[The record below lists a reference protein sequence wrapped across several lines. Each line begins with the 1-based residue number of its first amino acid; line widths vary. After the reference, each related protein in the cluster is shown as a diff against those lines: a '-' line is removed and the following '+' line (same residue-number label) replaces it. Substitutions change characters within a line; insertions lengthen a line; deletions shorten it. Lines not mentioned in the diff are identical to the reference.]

1 MVPTQLFGAEQMK
14 TLYLIIIS
22 VLLIVPGHTIISE
35 ENTANLFFLSGHV
48 VDKSTEAPMLRASV
62 YIVELQKGTITNRNG
77 DFQIDRIPPG
87 SYTLR
92 IQYTGFHTHEATI
105 TVPGDSFSHIGIAML
120 PKIFETDEVIVT
132 ASPLGTRTLYQPA
145 QAFSPED
152 IQRRATVSLG
162 ELLDW
167 EPGLTM
173 RSLGSVPAR
182 PVIRGMDGDR
192 VLVLDNGERI
202 GDLSEITPDHSI
214 AMDPMSA
221 DRVEVVRG
229 PASLLY
235 GSSALGGV
243 INVFTDDTP
252 RMWSKGTS
260 GAVGFYGSTMNNLGS
275 GFGRLIYGNDS
286 WVATGRISYRES
298 GNIYTPEGRL
308 PGTYLQQFTGAGGA
322 GFRHKNIDGGLSIEF
337 LDKTYGLPDEIDDP
351 DTDIEIRMDRQRARG
366 YLNVQGTGF
375 FENYEFRI
383 SGSRYFHEEIEIE
396 REEDGMIEEGME
408 LDFIQN
414 TLSSTLTIKHGS
426 LGIIENGVIGV
437 NGILRRLDT
446 TGPEALT
453 PNARSSFLGLFL
465 YEEIPLSKIS
475 RLQMG
480 GRVEFQQINAI
491 ENEKYPDFDKT
502 RTSTTFSGSF
512 GTNIQPVE
520 NLEIG
525 FQIAR
530 AHRVPSIEELFSDAA
545 HLAAGAYEI
554 GNPELKN
561 EIGHGVDAFVR
572 FSNNRVY
579 IDVAG
584 FYNRVNDYIVRQP
597 TGEIHEPSGFP
608 IIVYEAGDAEIFG
621 GEIGLKM
628 LMHEY
633 IRLNARLDYV
643 HGARRDIDR
652 TPLPFMP
659 PLRSFIGVTYD
670 KRNWWLGVNSRIA
683 SEQTRT
689 ALEEDPTDGYVL
701 FGFEAGYRFDVSG
714 RHIVSFRMDNLFNTV
729 YRDHLSRVE
738 DRDNPMP
745 GRSAHLMYKWYF

>member
-1 MVPTQLFGAEQMK
+1 MK
-14 TLYLIIIS
+14 KLYSIIIS
-22 VLLIVPGHTIISE
+22 TILFTSLAISGE
-35 ENTANLFFLSGHV
+35 TTAGRFSLSGTV
-48 VDKSTEAPMLRASV
+48 VDQTSGDPMMRASV
-62 YIVELQKGTITNRNG
+62 YIVELQKGTITDRTGN
-77 DFQIDRIPPG
+77 FTIERIPHG

-92 IQYTGFHTHEATI
+92 VQFVGYYTYNTDI
-105 TVPGDSFSHIGIAML
+105 VIPGDALTDITIGL
-120 PKIFETDEVIVT
+120 NSRVFEVDEVIVT
-132 ASPLGTRTLYQPA
+132 ASPLGTPVLYQPA
-145 QAFSPED
+145 QAFSSED

-162 ELLDW
+162 EMLDW
-167 EPGLTM
+167 EPGLAM
-173 RSLGSVPAR
+173 RSFGSAPAR

-192 VLVLDNGERI
+192 VLILDNGERI

-214 AMDPMSA
+214 AMDPMCA

-252 RMWSKGTS
+252 RIWSRGTS
-260 GAVGFYGSTMNNLGS
+260 GAIAFYGSTMNNLGS
-275 GFGRLIYGNDS
+275 GFGRVMHGDDS
-286 WVATGRISYRES
+286 WVATGRVSYRES

-308 PGTYLQQFTGAGGA
+308 PGTYLQQLTGAAGA
-322 GFRHKNIDGGLSIEF
+322 GFRHNNMNGGLSIEL
-337 LDKTYGLPDEIDDP
+337 LDKTYGLPEEIDDP
-351 DTDIEIRMDRQRARG
+351 DTDIEIRMDRQRMRG
-366 YLNVQGTGF
+366 YLNIQSAGF
-375 FENYEFRI
+375 FENYELRL
-383 SGSRYFHEEIEIE
+383 SGSRYFHEEVEIE
-396 REEDGMIEEGME
+396 REEDGTIKEDME

-426 LGIIENGVIGV
+426 LGVIESGVIGV

-453 PNARSSFLGLFL
+453 PDARSSFLGVFI
-465 YEEIPLSKIS
+465 YEEIPLSTIA

-480 GRVEFQQINAI
+480 GRVEFQRINAI
-491 ENEKYPDFDKT
+491 ENEKYYDYDMT
-502 RTSTTFSGSF
+502 RTSTTFSGSI
-512 GTNIQPVE
+512 GANMKPAE
-520 NLEIG
+520 NVEIG

-530 AHRVPSIEELFSDAA
+530 AHRIPSIEELFSDAA

-572 FSNNRVY
+572 VSTNRVFVD
-579 IDVAG
+579 IAG
-584 FYNRVNDYIVRQP
+584 FYNRINDYIVRQP

-608 IIVYEAGDAEIFG
+608 IIVYEAGDAELIG
-621 GEIGLKM
+621 GEIGVKM
-628 LMHEY
+628 VLNEN
-633 IRLNARLDYV
+633 IRLDARMDYV
-643 HGARRDIDR
+643 HGARRDVDR

-670 KRNWWLGVNSRIA
+670 KKDWWIGANSRIA

-689 ALEEDPTDGYVL
+689 AIEEDPTDSYVL

-714 RHIVSFRMDNLFNTV
+714 RHVVSFRIDNLLNTV

>member
-1 MVPTQLFGAEQMK
+1 MKKLFS
-14 TLYLIIIS
+14 IIMCTVLVIS
-22 VLLIVPGHTIISE
+22 LAISE
-35 ENTANLFFLSGHV
+35 ETGTARYSLSGTV
-48 VDKSTEAPMLRASV
+48 VDQTGGDPMMRASV
-62 YIVELQKGTITNRNG
+62 YLVELQKGTITDRAGN
-77 DFQIDRIPPG
+77 FSIERIPYG
-87 SYTLR
+87 RYTLR
-92 IQYTGFHTHEATI
+92 VQFVGYHSHETEI
-105 TVPGDSFSHIGIAML
+105 VIPGDALTGIQIEL
-120 PKIFETDEVIVT
+120 IPRVFEVDEVIVT
-132 ASPLGTRTLYQPA
+132 ASPLGTPVSYQPA
-145 QAFSPED
+145 QALSSED

-162 ELLDW
+162 EMLDW
-167 EPGLTM
+167 EPGVAM
-173 RSLGSVPAR
+173 RSFGSVPAR

-214 AMDPMSA
+214 AIDPMCA

-243 INVFTDDTP
+243 INVFTEDIP
-252 RMWSKGTS
+252 RMWSRGTS
-260 GAVGFYGSTMNNLGS
+260 GAVAFYGSTMNNLGS
-275 GFGRLIYGNDS
+275 GFGRINHGSDS

-308 PGTYLQQFTGAGGA
+308 PGTYLQQFTGAAGA
-322 GFRHKNIDGGLSIEF
+322 GFRHNNIQGGLSIEL
-337 LDKTYGLPDEIDDP
+337 LDKTYGLPEEIDDP
-351 DTDIEIRMDRQRARG
+351 NTDIEIRMDRQRMRG
-366 YLNVQGTGF
+366 YLNIQSTGF
-375 FENYEFRI
+375 FENYELRI
-383 SGSRYFHEEIEIE
+383 SGSSYFHEEVEIE
-396 REEDGMIEEGME
+396 RDEDGTIEENME
-408 LDFIQN
+408 LDFVQN
-414 TLSSTLTIKHGS
+414 TLSSTLTMKHGS
-426 LGIIENGVIGV
+426 LGIIESGVIGV
-437 NGILRRLDT
+437 NGISRRLDT

-453 PNARSSFLGLFL
+453 PDARSSFLGLFV
-465 YEEIPLSKIS
+465 YAEIPMSTIS

-480 GRVEFQQINAI
+480 GRVEFQRIRAQ
-491 ENEKYPDFDKT
+491 ENEKHPDFDLT
-502 RTSTTFSGSF
+502 RTSTTFSGSI
-512 GTNIQPVE
+512 GANMKPAESV
-520 NLEIG
+520 EIG

-561 EIGHGVDAFVR
+561 EIGHGVDVFVR
-572 FSNNRVY
+572 FSTNRVFVD
-579 IDVAG
+579 IAG

-608 IIVYEAGDAEIFG
+608 IIVYEAGDAELIG

-628 LMHEY
+628 LLHEN

-643 HGARRDIDR
+643 RGERRDVER
-652 TPLPFMP
+652 TPLPFIP

-670 KRNWWLGVNSRIA
+670 IKDWWIGINSRIA

-689 ALEEDPTDGYVL
+689 AVEEDLTDGYIL
-701 FGFEAGYRFDVSG
+701 FGFEAGYRFDISG
-714 RHIVSFRMDNLFNTV
+714 RHVVSFRMDNSFNTV

>member
-1 MVPTQLFGAEQMK
+1 MK
-14 TLYLIIIS
+14 TLYSIIICI
-22 VLLIVPGHTIISE
+22 VLVVSFAISE
-35 ENTANLFFLSGHV
+35 ELSTVRYSISGSV
-48 VDKSTEAPMLRASV
+48 FDQTYGDPMMRASV
-62 YIVELQKGTITNRNG
+62 YLVELQKGTITDRNG
-77 DFQIDRIPPG
+77 NFSIERIPHG
-87 SYTLR
+87 TYTLR
-92 IQYTGFHTHEATI
+92 VQYVGYRTHETKI
-105 TVPGDSFSHIGIAML
+105 VIPGDSFTGFKVELI
-120 PKIFETDEVIVT
+120 PRVFETDEVIVT
-132 ASPLGTRTLYQPA
+132 ASPLGKPVLYQPA
-145 QAFSPED
+145 QAFSSED

-162 ELLDW
+162 EMLDW
-167 EPGLTM
+167 EPGLAM
-173 RSLGSVPAR
+173 RSFGSVPAR

-192 VLVLDNGERI
+192 VLILDNGERI

-214 AMDPMSA
+214 AMDPMCA

-243 INVFTDDTP
+243 INVFTDDMP
-252 RMWSKGTS
+252 RMWSSGTS
-260 GAVGFYGSTMNNLGS
+260 GAIAFYGSTMNNLGS
-275 GFGRLIYGNDS
+275 GFGRIVHGNDN
-286 WVATGRISYRES
+286 WVATGRVSYRES
-298 GNIYTPEGRL
+298 GNLYTPEGRL
-308 PGTYLQQFTGAGGA
+308 PGTFLRQFTGAAGA
-322 GFRHKNIDGGLSIEF
+322 GFRHNNIDGGLSIEV
-337 LDKTYGLPDEIDDP
+337 LDKAYGLPEEIDDP
-351 DTDIEIRMDRQRARG
+351 DTDIEIRMDRQRVRG
-366 YLNVQGTGF
+366 YLNVQSTGF

-383 SGSRYFHEEIEIE
+383 SGSRYFHEEVEIE
-396 REEDGMIEEGME
+396 REEDGTVEEDME

-414 TLSSTLTIKHGS
+414 TLSSTLTIKHGL

-453 PNARSSFLGLFL
+453 PNARSSFLGLFV

-491 ENEKYPDFDKT
+491 ENEKYPDFDMT
-502 RTSTTFSGSF
+502 RTSTTFSGSI
-512 GTNIQPVE
+512 GTNIQPSN

-525 FQIAR
+525 FQVAR

-554 GNPELKN
+554 GNPGLKN
-561 EIGHGVDAFVR
+561 EIGHGVDVFVR
-572 FSNNRVY
+572 YSTNRLF

-608 IIVYEAGDAEIFG
+608 IIVYEAGDAELFG
-621 GEIGLKM
+621 GELGIKM
-628 LMHEY
+628 LLHEN
-633 IRLNARLDYV
+633 IHFNSRLDYV

-659 PLRSFIGVTYD
+659 PLRSFIGVTYE
-670 KRNWWLGVNSRIA
+670 KRNRWLGVNSRIA
-683 SEQTRT
+683 AKQTRT
-689 ALEEDPTDGYVL
+689 AVEEDPTDGYVL
-701 FGFEAGYRFDVSG
+701 FGFESGYRFDVSG
-714 RHIVSFRMDNLFNTV
+714 RHVVSFRMDNIFNTV